1 VDKVRRHLE
10 RGGKVAVVTSRKK
23 GQPIDVEALREF
35 FGIKDFGVSF
45 VDADKTDEWMLSEGA
60 VIGDLSAKGKA
71 RQLIGD
77 STFVV
82 DVY

>member
-1 VDKVRRHLE
+1 
-10 RGGKVAVVTSRKK
+10 
-23 GQPIDVEALREF
+23 
-35 FGIKDFGVSF
+35 
-45 VDADKTDEWMLSEGA
+45 MLSEGA

-82 DVY
+82 DIY